1 MEGMREEKLYFSLL
15 KLVKHEKALFGQS
28 ASTNFVA
35 DCSYS

>member
-1 MEGMREEKLYFSLL
+1 MEGMREEKLYFPLL
-15 KLVKHEKALFGQS
+15 KLIKHQKALFGQS